1 MGYISGMFSYSNE
14 NELTV
19 SCSQASKNLFRLA
32 AILSLVFLLV
42 PFKFEKQQT
51 PLIIDDHGVGGG
63 SLYQKISDHGAGD
76 ISEAESNDMYDD
88 ASETDMH
95 EESALLEPESFSKT
109 RTLLYNPYIVQ
120 GGDNISTLAIN
131 FGLNQD
137 SILSI
142 NKIAYSR
149 SLQIGKVLKIP
160 NQDGII
166 YTVRSGDNL
175 KSISERFNVDK
186 ESIQI
191 VNELFSDKVST
202 GTELLIPG
210 ARYSQSMLQE
220 INGDLFYWPVYGG
233 ITSYYGRRRDPF
245 NSSRS
250 QFHSGIDIRGVTGAP
265 VRAAMAGRV
274 SSVGY
279 DGVFGNYIIINH
291 HSGYRTLYGHLSVI
305 RTRTGANVSQGER
318 IGDVGNTG
326 QSTGPH
332 LHFTVYKNGALVNP
346 LNLLR

>member
-1 MGYISGMFSYSNE
+1 MFSCTNE
-14 NELTV
+14 NGLIA
-19 SCSQASKNLFRLA
+19 SGSQTGGNVFRLA
-32 AILSLVFLLV
+32 ALLSLVFLLV
-42 PFKFEKQQT
+42 PIKFEKQQT
-51 PLIIDDHGVGGG
+51 PHILDDHGVGGG
-63 SLYQKISDHGAGD
+63 ALYQT
-76 ISEAESNDMYDD
+76 EAESDAMYDD
-88 ASETDMH
+88 ESETDIH
-95 EESALLEPESFSKT
+95 GESTLLEPESFSKN
-109 RTLLYNPYIVQ
+109 RTLLYNPHIVQ

-142 NKIAYSR
+142 NKIANSR

-166 YTVRSGDNL
+166 YTVRSGENL
-175 KSISERFNVDK
+175 SSISERFKVEK
-186 ESIQI
+186 EAIQT
-191 VNELFSDKVST
+191 VNELFSDRVVA

-210 ARYSQSMLQE
+210 ARLPQAMLQE
-220 INGDLFYWPVYGG
+220 INGDLFFWPLYGG
-233 ITSYYGRRRDPF
+233 LTSYYGRRRDPF
-245 NSSRS
+245 NPSRT
-250 QFHSGIDIRGVTGAP
+250 QFHSGIDIRGSTGAP

-274 SSVGY
+274 GSVGY
-279 DGVFGNYIIINH
+279 DRVFGNYVIINH

-305 RTRTGANVSQGER
+305 RTRSGANVAQGER

-332 LHFTVYKNGALVNP
+332 LHFTVYKNGVLVNP

>member
-1 MGYISGMFSYSNE
+1 MFSCTNE
-14 NELTV
+14 NGLIA
-19 SCSQASKNLFRLA
+19 SGSQTGGNVFRLA
-32 AILSLVFLLV
+32 ALLSLVFLLV
-42 PFKFEKQQT
+42 PIKFEKQQT
-51 PLIIDDHGVGGG
+51 PHILDDHGVGGG
-63 SLYQKISDHGAGD
+63 ALYQT
-76 ISEAESNDMYDD
+76 EAESDAMYDD
-88 ASETDMH
+88 ESETDIH
-95 EESALLEPESFSKT
+95 GESTLLEPESFSKN
-109 RTLLYNPYIVQ
+109 RTLLYNPHIVQ

-142 NKIAYSR
+142 NKIANSR

-166 YTVRSGDNL
+166 YTVRSGENL
-175 KSISERFNVDK
+175 SSISERFKVEK
-186 ESIQI
+186 EAIQT
-191 VNELFSDKVST
+191 VNELFSDRVVA

-210 ARYSQSMLQE
+210 ARLPQAMLQE
-220 INGDLFYWPVYGG
+220 INGDLFFWPLYGG
-233 ITSYYGRRRDPF
+233 LTSYYGRRRDPF
-245 NSSRS
+245 NPSRT
-250 QFHSGIDIRGVTGAP
+250 QFHSGIDIRGSTGAP

-279 DGVFGNYIIINH
+279 DRVFGNYVIINH

-305 RTRTGANVSQGER
+305 RTRSGANVAQGER

-332 LHFTVYKNGALVNP
+332 LHFTVYKNGVLVNP